1 MPSTYDRV
9 TERIVKALES
19 GNPLPW
25 RKPWSNPVPCN
36 ASGRKYNGLNR
47 LVLSCTEFPDHRWLT
62 FRQALDLGGNVR
74 KGEKGTP
81 VLLWKQLELQLDDE
95 DTSKKPGLLC
105 QSFTVFNVA
114 QCDGI
119 DLPELH
125 QTQVTSSAIFDKVQS
140 ALKNFESCPPIRYG
154 KTSAYYSLRRDEV
167 HMPHPNQFESEAA
180 WANVLLH
187 ELAHSTGHSS
197 RLGRFAK
204 DGSPT
209 KDKLRY
215 AFEELV
221 AEISASFVLAEL
233 GIACPIESDN
243 SHAYIESWLRGFRE
257 KTFFLST
264 AASRA
269 QRAADMLLGQSS

>member
-19 GNPLPW
+19 GSPLPW
-25 RKPWSNPVPCN
+25 RKPWSSPVPCN

-81 VLLWKQLELQLDDE
+81 VLLWKQLALDLDDE
-95 DTSKKPGLLC
+95 EGHRKSGMFC
-105 QSFTVFNVA
+105 QTFTVFNAA

-125 QTQVTSSAIFDKVQS
+125 QTQVTSSAIFDKVQT
-140 ALKNFESCPPIRYG
+140 ALKNFESCPPIHYG
-154 KTSAYYSLRRDEV
+154 KTSAYYSPSRDEV
-167 HMPHPNQFESEAA
+167 HMPHPNHFESDAA

-187 ELAHSTGHSS
+187 ELAHSTGHAS

-257 KTFFLST
+257 KKFFLST

-269 QRAADMLLGQSS
+269 QGAADMILGQSS